1 MFVLDEHKKADR
13 LRILRILS
21 ALSLLDIPLFSITVS
36 TDISASGDLACR
48 DIDVQEFPYL
58 T

>member
-1 MFVLDEHKKADR
+1 MLDEQKADR

-21 ALSLLDIPLFSITVS
+21 VLSLLSISLFSITVS
-36 TDISASGDLACR
+36 TDISALGDLACR